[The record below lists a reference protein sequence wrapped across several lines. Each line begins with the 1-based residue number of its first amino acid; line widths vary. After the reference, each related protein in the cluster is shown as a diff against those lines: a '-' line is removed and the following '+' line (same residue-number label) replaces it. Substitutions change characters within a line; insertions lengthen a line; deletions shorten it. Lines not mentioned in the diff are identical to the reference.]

1 MANTIGSSSGVSV
14 FSPPSTTTAAI
25 PVVPA
30 KQHPASAAH
39 GFLIRAKGDLVD
51 IIDRI
56 EKLFPHLAADAPEIA
71 KDAAVAATVAT
82 DVAKVAGSI

>member
-1 MANTIGSSSGVSV
+1 MANTIGASGSGVSV
-14 FSPPSTTTAAI
+14 FSSPATTAS
-25 PVVPA
+25 VPLRQ
-30 KQHPASAAH
+30 QHPASTAH

>member
-1 MANTIGSSSGVSV
+1 MANTVTTGTSGVSV
-14 FSPPSTTTAAI
+14 FSPPPTTAA
-25 PVVPA
+25 VPLRQ
-30 KQHPASAAH
+30 QHPASAAH